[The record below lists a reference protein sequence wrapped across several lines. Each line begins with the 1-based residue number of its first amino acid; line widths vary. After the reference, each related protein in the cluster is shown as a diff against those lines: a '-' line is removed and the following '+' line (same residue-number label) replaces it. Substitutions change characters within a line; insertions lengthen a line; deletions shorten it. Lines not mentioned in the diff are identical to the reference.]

1 MTAAGVAAQD
11 QQLVPDEFTAKAGED
26 GRTTGETR
34 PVLLATP
41 GGEPFDETFIFQHAG
56 ADRWTAASVGI
67 DQGATPKKTSPIS
80 PRNGEVSEKTGSG
93 SRGDRLSGPGKGRLG
108 GDGTV
113 WEKKPCRRVRL
124 EANGCLLATAG
135 RPKKLILDKKY
146 RNMFAGSTGYTR

>member
-1 MTAAGVAAQD
+1 MTLAERVGLQPGEPVAAAGAAEENRELVADESAATSGQD
-11 QQLVPDEFTAKAGED
+11 RWAA
-26 GRTTGETR
+26 GETR

-135 RPKKLILDKKY
+135 RPK
-146 RNMFAGSTGYTR
+146 N